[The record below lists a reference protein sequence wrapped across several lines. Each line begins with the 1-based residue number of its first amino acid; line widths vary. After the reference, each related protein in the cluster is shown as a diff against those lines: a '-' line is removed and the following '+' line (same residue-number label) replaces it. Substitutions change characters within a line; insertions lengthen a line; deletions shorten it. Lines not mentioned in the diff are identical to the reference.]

1 MLGLEKRS
9 LQAHLK
15 AYEED
20 LITLPIGGFYRY
32 RHGGEKHAFEA
43 KSIHMLQ
50 SAVGSDNYQ
59 LYKKYTNLLSETQ
72 PINIRDLLSFRSIK
86 LKN

>member
-1 MLGLEKRS
+1 MSKYFPSMSSKISGMGLIGLEKRS
-9 LQAHLK
+9 LQAHHK

-50 SAVGSDNYQ
+50 SCSG
-59 LYKKYTNLLSETQ
+59 K
-72 PINIRDLLSFRSIK
+72 
-86 LKN
+86 